1 MSATATAT
9 PTPTQ
14 TLTGRLTP
22 AQLEFFKKQGYLKFQ
37 QPVFPEAKFQALKAH
52 FEGKLAR
59 LPDGIRPE
67 GMDVPHLTDTKLFE
81 WLFADEVL
89 GLVEPILGPDIALW
103 SSHFICK
110 PKGDG
115 RRVPWHEDSAY
126 WGTRL
131 TPMEV
136 VTVWLAI
143 DPSTK
148 QNGCMSVIPGTHS
161 NGYSEYEPVD
171 TAIHVFGS
179 EIKQHQI
186 DASKITPLE
195 LQPNQASLHHAKLM
209 HSSEQNFSSIR
220 RCGYTMR
227 YMSAATKHDN
237 PENRHMIYL
246 ARGKDRAG
254 NHYGDP
260 AKIYEDL
267 ARYKEKHSQNGH

>member
-1 MSATATAT
+1 
-9 PTPTQ
+9 
-14 TLTGRLTP
+14 LTP
-22 AQLEFFKKQGYLKFQ
+22 EQVEFFKKQGYLKFE
-37 QPVFPEAKFQALKAH
+37 QPVFPEAKFQALKTH
-52 FEGKLAR
+52 FEEKLAR
-59 LPDGIRPE
+59 LPEGIRPE
-67 GMDVPHLTDTKLFE
+67 GMDVPHFTDIKLFE
-81 WLFADEVL
+81 WLFSDEVL
-89 GLVEPILGPDIALW
+89 DLVEPILGPDIALW

-126 WGTRL
+126 WGDRL
-131 TPMEV
+131 KPMEV

-161 NGYSEYEPVD
+161 NGYSEYEKCD
-171 TAIHVFGS
+171 EAIHVFGS
-179 EIKQHQI
+179 EIKKHQI
-186 DASKITPLE
+186 DAAKITPLE
-195 LQPNQASLHHAKLM
+195 LKPNQASLHHAKLM

-227 YMSAATKHDN
+227 YMSAAAKHNN
-237 PENRHMIYL
+237 PERKHMIYV

-254 NHYGDP
+254 NFYGDP
-260 AKIYEDL
+260 TKTYEDL